1 MHKHVQLLILIGK
14 PCFFVFL
21 MTAMD
26 TETQLILL
34 WFLNNQM

>member
-14 PCFFVFL
+14 PSFFFL

>member
-14 PCFFVFL
+14 PFFL

>member
-14 PCFFVFL
+14 PCFFL